1 MEGHALHLRGLDATP
16 MRSTCGIGW
25 SVWAAIWRCAGSR
38 APTSGT
44 WWWRSRPT
52 RGSSTSSS
60 CGAVSTG
67 SGSTTRTIPR
77 IARSPV
83 GDSSVCYGQGYA
95 VPDWAVFDPDAR
107 PGELVELMVRSQAQR
122 RDNRVTLYLPARFR
136 TTTSYPLLVVHDGGD
151 FLEYASMK
159 TVLDNLIH
167 RLDMAETVVAFT
179 YPGERLTEYPEQRPA
194 RPLDHQGTGA
204 AAGGAVPADRAPVRP
219 RPDGVEL
226 RGDRVAEH
234 GGPLPARRT
243 GRCCCSR
250 ARSCSPTSASA
261 TRGTRPSTRW

>member
-1 MEGHALHLRGLDATP
+1 
-16 MRSTCGIGW
+16 MRCTSGTGW
-25 SVWAAIWRCAGSR
+25 WVWTAIWRCAGSR

-44 WWWRSRPT
+44 SWWRSRPT
-52 RGSSTSSS
+52 RASSTSSS
-60 CGAVSTG
+60 CGEIRLITG

-95 VPDWAVFDPDAR
+95 VPDWALFDPDAR

-122 RDNRVTLYLPARFR
+122 RDNRVTLYLPARFG
-136 TTTSYPLLVVHDGGD
+136 TATSYPLLVVHDGGD

-167 RLDMAETVVAFT
+167 RMDMAATVVAFT
-179 YPGERLTEYPEQRPA
+179 YPGERLTEYPEQQPA

-204 AAGGAVPADRAPVRP
+204 AARGAVPAHRAPVRTLP
-219 RPDGVEL
+219 HGVEL
-226 RGDRVAEH
+226 RGDRVVEH
-234 GGPLPARRT
+234 GGAVSRRRT

-250 ARSCSPTSASA
+250 ARSCSPTSARA
-261 TRGTRPSTRW
+261 IPRRRTSTRWCGS